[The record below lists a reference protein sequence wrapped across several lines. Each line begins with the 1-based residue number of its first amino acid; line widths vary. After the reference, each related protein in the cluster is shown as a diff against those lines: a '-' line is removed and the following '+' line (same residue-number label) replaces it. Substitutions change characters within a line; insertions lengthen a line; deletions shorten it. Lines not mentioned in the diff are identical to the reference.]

1 MIMMDLLSTNKTLG
15 RYLALVALFALLPSL
30 LILNVPWMTVYA
42 GVLIAYAAVLGA
54 QMTDERNGWERF
66 RQALPLTRAQVVAG
80 RAAFVAIG
88 AFVGTALG
96 VFVYLGACA
105 VRQLPAF
112 AAMTGAGAPDLP
124 QLALSVAFALACSLV
139 MAGIVLMLTARFGL
153 TKAVRFLPGAFLAL
167 LLLFPSDPQR
177 GRRTGQHLQRAS
189 QGGFDHARRVPGRR
203 HHGGG
208 SLRVLSGG
216 FRSRHQAVRKAR
228 PLSRDAADRA
238 FFFLAR
244 M

>member
-153 TKAVRFLPGAFLAL
+153 TKAIRFLPGAFLAL
-167 LLLFPSDPQR
+167 LLLFPQILNAVV
-177 GRRTGQHLQRAS
+177 GQGNTFSTLLKGAS
-189 QGGFDHARRVPGRR
+189 TMPDAYLVAGITAAGACAFYLAASAVAAKLYARRD
-203 HHGGG
+203 
-208 SLRVLSGG
+208 L
-216 FRSRHQAVRKAR
+216 
-228 PLSRDAADRA
+228 
-238 FFFLAR
+238 
-244 M
+244 

>member
-42 GVLIAYAAVLGA
+42 GVLIAYAAVLSA

-96 VFVYLGACA
+96 VLVYLGACA
-105 VRQLPAF
+105 VRQRHIDQAQSMNLYITNDYTF
-112 AAMTGAGAPDLP
+112 RRILDLY
-124 QLALSVAFALACSLV
+124 L
-139 MAGIVLMLTARFGL
+139 MAWELGVKTVYYI
-153 TKAVRFLPGAFLAL
+153 
-167 LLLFPSDPQR
+167 
-177 GRRTGQHLQRAS
+177 
-189 QGGFDHARRVPGRR
+189 
-203 HHGGG
+203 
-208 SLRVLSGG
+208 
-216 FRSRHQAVRKAR
+216 RSRSLEVEECEVC
-228 PLSRDAADRA
+228 SS
-238 FFFLAR
+238 
-244 M
+244 

>member
-1 MIMMDLLSTNKTLG
+1 MKAMIMMDLLSTNKTLG

-96 VFVYLGACA
+96 VLVYLGACA

-112 AAMTGAGAPDLP
+112 AALTGAGAPDQGASTMP
-124 QLALSVAFALACSLV
+124 DAYLA
-139 MAGIVLMLTARFGL
+139 AGITAVGACAFYL
-153 TKAVRFLPGAFLAL
+153 AASAVAIKLY
-167 LLLFPSDPQR
+167 
-177 GRRTGQHLQRAS
+177 
-189 QGGFDHARRVPGRR
+189 ARRD
-203 HHGGG
+203 
-208 SLRVLSGG
+208 L
-216 FRSRHQAVRKAR
+216 
-228 PLSRDAADRA
+228 
-238 FFFLAR
+238 
-244 M
+244 

>member
-1 MIMMDLLSTNKTLG
+1 MKAMIMMDLLSTNKTLG

-139 MAGIVLMLTARFGL
+139 MA
-153 TKAVRFLPGAFLAL
+153 
-167 LLLFPSDPQR
+167 
-177 GRRTGQHLQRAS
+177 
-189 QGGFDHARRVPGRR
+189 
-203 HHGGG
+203 
-208 SLRVLSGG
+208 
-216 FRSRHQAVRKAR
+216 
-228 PLSRDAADRA
+228 
-238 FFFLAR
+238 
-244 M
+244 